1 MCLIV
6 FAWKARPDLPLVVAA
21 NRDEWRDRRAEPAHW
36 WPDHPELLAGR
47 DLQAGGTWMGITRNA
62 RFAAVTNIRDPAE
75 RRTTAKSR
83 GGLVTEFLLGSD
95 SPSRF
100 LSSLAARSHDYN
112 GFNLI
117 LGDGAS
123 LFYFGSREGVPRA
136 IEPGVHGLSNHTLDE
151 PWPKV
156 LRGNL
161 AMDASLA
168 SKDPS
173 PALFDMLCDGERASD
188 DALPKTGVGIE
199 WERRLSSPLITGA
212 DYGTRASTVL
222 TVAASGEAKLEERTR
237 EADGSVS
244 GIVSFAFGLLLL
256 GAASVAQAQASAFSD
271 HVCVRNLEKWV
282 SFRDPESVKV
292 VSVSEGKAEI
302 IDYAN
307 ARLVA
312 VKFTVMVNSKNSQ
325 GGYTRPKAYECHT
338 SEDRQRVLNYSPRHD

>member
-6 FAWKARPDLPLVVAA
+6 FAWKTRPDLPLVVAA
-21 NRDEWRDRRAEPAHW
+21 NRDEWRDRPAEPAHW
-36 WPDHPELLAGR
+36 WPDHPQLLAGR

-62 RFAAVTNIRDPAE
+62 RFAAVTNFRDPAE

-83 GGLVTEFLLGSD
+83 GGLVTEFLLGTD
-95 SPSRF
+95 SPARF
-100 LSSLAARSHDYN
+100 LSNLAARSHDYN

-161 AMDASLA
+161 AMDAALA
-168 SKDPS
+168 SQDPS
-173 PALFDMLCDGERASD
+173 PALFDMLSDGERASD

-237 EADGSVS
+237 AADGSVS
-244 GIVSFAFGLLLL
+244 GIASVAFGLLLL
-256 GAASVAQAQASAFSD
+256 GAASVAQA
-271 HVCVRNLEKWV
+271 
-282 SFRDPESVKV
+282 
-292 VSVSEGKAEI
+292 
-302 IDYAN
+302 
-307 ARLVA
+307 
-312 VKFTVMVNSKNSQ
+312 
-325 GGYTRPKAYECHT
+325 
-338 SEDRQRVLNYSPRHD
+338 